1 MKQLKIT
8 QRITDRESKSLGV
21 YMNEVRT
28 YNGITPDEEVELAI
42 RIQQGDTIALEKL
55 VQANLRFVI
64 SVAKQYQGFGLTLQ
78 DLINEGNVGLI
89 KAAQRFD
96 HSRGFKFISYAVWWI
111 RQSII
116 NAIATQSRMVR
127 LPQNK
132 MADLRKLQ
140 EASIRWTQENGREPS
155 TEELAEF
162 VDRPEEEVEM
172 VLAAGARH
180 VSLDAPMVDGEE
192 GSLKDV
198 IAIDSPAADDE
209 IVRASLIAAV
219 DECLQKLH
227 PREREVLELS
237 FGIGRDNPMKLEDI
251 ADEFELTRERI
262 RQIRD
267 RALRKLRNSPARKHL
282 VAYLG

>member
-21 YMNEVRT
+21 YMNEVRN
-28 YNGITPDEEVELAI
+28 YGSITPDEEVELAI
-42 RIQQGDTIALEKL
+42 RIQQADPAALEKL
-55 VQANLRFVI
+55 VQSNLRFVI
-64 SVAKQYQGFGLTLQ
+64 SVAKQYQGYGLTLQ

-111 RQSII
+111 RQAII

-155 TEELAEF
+155 TEELSIF
-162 VDRPEEEVEM
+162 VERPEEEIEM
-172 VLAAGARH
+172 ILAAGSRH

-209 IVRASLIAAV
+209 ILRASLNSAM
-219 DECLQKLH
+219 DDCLAKLH
-227 PREREVLELS
+227 PREREVIELS

-267 RALRKLRNSPARKHL
+267 RALRKLRNSPGRKHL

>member
-28 YNGITPDEEVELAI
+28 YGSITPDEEVELAI
-42 RIQQGDTIALEKL
+42 RIQQADPAALEKL
-55 VQANLRFVI
+55 VQSNLRFVI

-111 RQSII
+111 RQAII

-155 TEELAEF
+155 TEELATF
-162 VDRPEEEVEM
+162 VERPEEEIEM
-172 VLAAGARH
+172 ILAAGSRH

-198 IAIDSPAADDE
+198 LANDSPAADEE
-209 IVRASLIAAV
+209 ILRSSLNSAM
-219 DECLQKLH
+219 DDCLAKLH
-227 PREREVLELS
+227 PREREVIELS

-267 RALRKLRNSPARKHL
+267 RALRKLRNSPGRKHL

>member
-21 YMNEVRT
+21 YMNEVRN
-28 YNGITPDEEVELAI
+28 YGSITPDEEVELAI
-42 RIQQGDTIALEKL
+42 RIQQADAAALEKL
-55 VQANLRFVI
+55 VQSNLRFVI
-64 SVAKQYQGFGLTLQ
+64 SVAKQYQGYGLTLQ

-111 RQSII
+111 RQAII

-140 EASIRWTQENGREPS
+140 EASLRWTQENGREPS
-155 TEELAEF
+155 TAELATFTE
-162 VDRPEEEVEM
+162 RPEVDIELI
-172 VLAAGARH
+172 LAAGSRH

-198 IAIDSPAADDE
+198 IAIDYPAADEE
-209 IVRASLIAAV
+209 ILRASLNSAM
-219 DECLQKLH
+219 DDCLAKLL
-227 PREREVLELS
+227 PREREVIELS

>member
-28 YNGITPDEEVELAI
+28 YGSITPDEEVELAI
-42 RIQQGDTIALEKL
+42 RIQQSDPAALEKL
-55 VQANLRFVI
+55 VQSNLRFVI
-64 SVAKQYQGFGLTLQ
+64 SVAKQYQGYGLTLQ

-111 RQSII
+111 RQAII

-155 TEELAEF
+155 TEELATF
-162 VDRPEEEVEM
+162 VERPEEEIEM
-172 VLAAGARH
+172 ILAAGSRH

-198 IAIDSPAADDE
+198 LAIDSPAADEE
-209 IVRASLIAAV
+209 ILRSSLNSAM
-219 DECLQKLH
+219 DDCLAKLH
-227 PREREVLELS
+227 PREREVIELS

-267 RALRKLRNSPARKHL
+267 RALRKLRNSPGRKHL

>member
-28 YNGITPDEEVELAI
+28 YGSITPDEEVELAI
-42 RIQQGDTIALEKL
+42 RIQQADPAALEKL
-55 VQANLRFVI
+55 VQSNLRFVI
-64 SVAKQYQGFGLTLQ
+64 SVAKQYQGYGLTLQ

-111 RQSII
+111 RQAII

-155 TEELAEF
+155 TEELATF
-162 VDRPEEEVEM
+162 VERPEEEIEM
-172 VLAAGARH
+172 ILAAGSRH

-198 IAIDSPAADDE
+198 LAIDSPAADEE
-209 IVRASLIAAV
+209 ILRSSLNSAM
-219 DECLQKLH
+219 DDCLAKLH
-227 PREREVLELS
+227 PREREVIELS

-267 RALRKLRNSPARKHL
+267 RALRKLRNSPGRKHL

>member
-28 YNGITPDEEVELAI
+28 YSGITPDEEVELAI

-155 TEELAEF
+155 TEELANF
-162 VDRPEEEVEM
+162 VERPEEEVEM

-209 IVRASLIAAV
+209 IIRESLISAV

-267 RALRKLRNSPARKHL
+267 RALRKLRNSPVRKHL

>member
-21 YMNEVRT
+21 YMNEVRN
-28 YNGITPDEEVELAI
+28 YGSITPDEEVELAI
-42 RIQQGDTIALEKL
+42 RIQQGDLAALEKL

-64 SVAKQYQGFGLTLQ
+64 SVAKQYQGYGLTLQ

-111 RQSII
+111 RQAII

-155 TEELAEF
+155 TEELSTF
-162 VDRPEEEVEM
+162 VERPEEEIELI
-172 VLAAGARH
+172 LAAGARH
-180 VSLDAPMVDGEE
+180 VSLDAPMVEGEE

-198 IAIDSPAADDE
+198 IANDSPGADEE
-209 IVRASLIAAV
+209 ILRTSLISAV
-219 DECLQKLH
+219 EDCLSRLH